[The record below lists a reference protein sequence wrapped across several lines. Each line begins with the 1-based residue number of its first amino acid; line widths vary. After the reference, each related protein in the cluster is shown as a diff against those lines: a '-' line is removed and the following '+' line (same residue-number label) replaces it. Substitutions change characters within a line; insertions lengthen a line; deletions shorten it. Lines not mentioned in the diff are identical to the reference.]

1 MSAGRYILSVTTFG
15 RYILSVT
22 TFHVRESTA
31 DPIYYFPVRETGV
44 KDRL

>member
-1 MSAGRYILSVTTFG
+1 MSAG